1 MSNDLFASLKTYL
14 TKLSDGE
21 KTPAEVAAAVNAWAR
36 EGAES
41 LKARIHEEVEAAA
54 LRLGFV
60 KREEFDQL
68 VARVNAIAPQ
78 QSKGSA
84 TKTASTKKS
93 SAKKAA
99 VEKST
104 AKKSPVEK
112 STAKKSPAKKS
123 GSSK

>member
-14 TKLSDGE
+14 AKLSDGE
-21 KTPAEVAAAVNAWAR
+21 KTPAEVAAAVNTWAR

-41 LKARIHEEVEAAA
+41 LKAKIHEEVEAAA

-84 TKTASTKKS
+84 TKTPSTKTPSTKKS
-93 SAKKAA
+93 PAKKAA
-99 VEKST
+99 VKKST
-104 AKKSPVEK
+104 V
-112 STAKKSPAKKS
+112 KKSPAKKS
-123 GSSK
+123 GSAK